1 MNSAKNKSRM
11 QSKWSDD
18 CPWPRRLLHVASM
31 ISYTWSPGNK
41 YGPHKE
47 PRYNAVSYTWGR
59 FRYRS
64 NEPEYAKTR
73 PLGVK
78 GVTWPLPRVYPS
90 HFTVEQLHKLLKTA
104 TCPEGQGIPVDFV
117 WLDVACIDQT
127 EPHTPE
133 YYSEVGRQSKIFR
146 GATDVVV
153 WLTKTDSKQMTQW
166 WTKMSSIKAPV
177 KEVLVGGWENYDVD
191 GWLSQ
196 VLVEFQQLRSDPW
209 FTSLWT
215 LQEAFLCPMAIIL
228 LSDSQSFFNCVNDIP
243 SGGYLSHLITL
254 CQGMYNFLNQL
265 QRSVSRKA
273 TFSQAML
280 DAVKAEIETFGF
292 LEGFNQGTNLL
303 RMLELG
309 FSAESPWMG
318 NPLMLLQASHR
329 RTCYEKTDR
338 VRGIMQ
344 VFQLRLGE
352 SSPNHIPGKTYS
364 LSELEDQL
372 ASELLRMYPISSQLF
387 IQDRA
392 CPPRRA
398 WRINANMTMMR
409 FSELLWRQMTTLDGS
424 SASERKIVT
433 RSKGATLDSATFE
446 GVLMARFRGNFSKM
460 STFVQV
466 MEKCIGFDTMELE
479 LEHKYKDAIQE
490 VFPGTIVSRSQEFA
504 WLAGQSQGRNM
515 GTLFLAR
522 VGPPPNA
529 PRLDNVWCSWCI
541 GLVLC
546 QEAGRRDVFEKIGV
560 VTWDLEAIRGAGQ
573 DRRVQSTDE
582 VADAAKYIVGE
593 GTGWTP
599 LSGYFG

>member
-1 MNSAKNKSRM
+1 MNFAKNKSKS
-11 QSKWSDD
+11 QSQWSDD

-31 ISYTWSPGNK
+31 TSYPWSPGNK

-59 FRYRS
+59 FRYKS
-64 NEPEYAKTR
+64 NQPEYAKTR

-90 HFTVEQLHKLLKTA
+90 HFTVEKLHKLLKTA
-104 TCPEGQGIPVDFV
+104 TCPEGQGISVDFL

-133 YYSEVGRQSKIFR
+133 YYSEVGRQAKIFR

-153 WLTKTDSKQMTQW
+153 WLTKIDSKQMTQW
-166 WTKMSSIKAPV
+166 WTKMSRIKTPV
-177 KEVLVGGWENYDVD
+177 KEVIVGGLQSYDVD
-191 GWLSQ
+191 KWLSQ
-196 VLVEFQQLRSDPW
+196 VLVEFQELRNDPW

-215 LQEAFLCPMAIIL
+215 LQEAFLCPRAIIL
-228 LSDSQSFFNCVNDIP
+228 LSDSQSFFDCVNDIP
-243 SGGYLSHLITL
+243 SGGYLSHLIIM
-254 CQGMYNFLNQL
+254 CQGMYSFLNQL
-265 QRSVSRKA
+265 QRSGSRKA
-273 TFSQAML
+273 MFSQAML
-280 DAVKAEIETFGF
+280 DAVKAEIESFGF
-292 LEGFNQGTNLL
+292 LEGFDQGTSLL
-303 RMLELG
+303 RMLELDFG
-309 FSAESPWMG
+309 PESPWMG

-344 VFQLRLGE
+344 VFGLRLGE

-424 SASERKIVT
+424 SVEERKTVT
-433 RSKGATLDSATFE
+433 RSKGATLDPVTFE
-446 GVLMARFRGNFSKM
+446 GVLMAGFRGNFSKM
-460 STFVQV
+460 STFFQV
-466 MEKCIGFDTMELE
+466 MEKCIGSDTTELE
-479 LEHKYKDAIQE
+479 LEHKYKDMIKGA
-490 VFPGTIVSRSQEFA
+490 FPGPIVSRSQELA
-504 WLAGQSQGRNM
+504 WLAGQSQSCNM
-515 GTLFLAR
+515 GILFLAR

-529 PRLDNVWCSWCI
+529 PKLENVWCNWCI

-546 QEAGRRDVFEKIGV
+546 QEAGRRDVLEKVGV

-573 DRRVQSTDE
+573 DRRVRSTDE
-582 VADAAKYIVGE
+582 VADAAKYIVAE
-593 GTGWTP
+593 GAGWTP